1 MNRRTFLAQTA
12 AMAAWTTACRS
23 TSTDTPADVT
33 ELTATAAV
41 VAMRR
46 GDLKAEVYARALL
59 DRAQRLTT
67 LNAFRAIERDSVLEA
82 ARAADQARKSGA
94 PVGLLHGLPIP
105 VKDSV
110 NTVSLPTTNGTAALK
125 DFRPKTDAAVV
136 AKLLAQGALVM
147 GKTNLHEL
155 SLGWTSNNATFGPV
169 HNPYDLSRIPGG
181 SSGGSAAAVAARI
194 APLAVAEDTLG
205 SIRIPSTLCGLAG
218 LRPTFGRYAD
228 DGIMP
233 LSDNKFDQVGPV
245 ARSVEDLALFDT
257 AVTGD
262 ASPLGV
268 VDLKG
273 VRIGVADFFLS
284 DLDPEVERVTSA
296 AFDRLRAAGV
306 TIVKAEVP
314 DDVKQA
320 LPVAL
325 TMIVFEVGA
334 TLSHFLEAQGT
345 GVTLDQLI
353 EQTGANVKP
362 LFQGARPPQAAY
374 DAMAA
379 QRSRIRAA
387 IASYFKEHDLAALA
401 FPPAMTAAP
410 RIGEEGDL
418 TVGGKTLAASTVFGR
433 GVSLGSCA
441 SLASLVLPAGLT
453 SSGLPVGLEFD
464 APSGADRRLLALG
477 VSLARAL
484 GPIAAPKI

>member
-12 AMAAWTTACRS
+12 AVAAWTAACRS
-23 TSTDTPADVT
+23 ASTDVPAD
-33 ELTATAAV
+33 LTQLSASAAV
-41 VAMRR
+41 AAMRR
-46 GDLKAEVYARALL
+46 GDLNAEDYARALL
-59 DRAQRLTT
+59 DRAQRLST
-67 LNAFRAIERDSVLEA
+67 LNAFRVIERDRVLEA
-82 ARAADQARKSGA
+82 ARTADKARKSGGRL
-94 PVGLLHGLPIP
+94 GLLHGLPIP

-110 NTVSLPTTNGTAALK
+110 NTASLPTTNGTAALK

-136 AKLLAQGALVM
+136 TKLLAQGALVM

-169 HNPYDLSRIPGG
+169 HNPYDMARIPGG

-205 SIRIPSTLCGLAG
+205 SIRIPSTLCGISG

-233 LSDNKFDQVGPV
+233 LSENKFDQVGPV

-257 AVTGD
+257 AITGE
-262 ASPLGV
+262 ASALGPA
-268 VDLKG
+268 DLKG
-273 VRIGVADFFLS
+273 VRIGASDFFLS

-296 AFDRLRAAGV
+296 ALDRLRAAGV
-306 TIVKAEVP
+306 TIVKADIP
-314 DDVKQA
+314 ADVKQA
-320 LPVAL
+320 LPAAL
-325 TMIVFEVGA
+325 TIIVFEVGA
-334 TLSHFLEAQGT
+334 ALSHFLQAHET
-345 GVTLDQLI
+345 GVTLEQLI

-362 LFQGARPPQAAY
+362 LFLGQRPPQAAY
-374 DAMAA
+374 EAMLA
-379 QRSRIRAA
+379 QRARVRDA
-387 IASYFKEHDLAALA
+387 IASYFTQHDIAALA

-418 TVGGKTLAASTVFGR
+418 AVGGKTLPASTVFGR

-477 VSLARAL
+477 VSLERAL